1 METSPITAF
10 LQDADRDGSKFF
22 TPYFKRLFSENG
34 AADIVRFASNG
45 SGNKDDAVRHVI
57 NLGTGYRLSKKLAI
71 GKGGGFSVYDGI
83 DFDRWAAIRK
93 NGGKLI
99 FDMSIECFFPRD
111 EIVSGVFEG
120 AEEHGIDPS
129 DIIILNSNR
138 RARSV
143 FEDRRHALGLPAGP
157 ELVDINACY
166 WLIKGHNQLT
176 SSSRPAIEARLAQAE
191 AARTGERP
199 KKFVS
204 FNGRLRRHRLFLVL
218 WMLAKGHL
226 DDGFV
231 SLLGYAVGKSP
242 DFEEASRLIAR
253 YPAVRDIIEHLPELL
268 RRIPLDLDVALTD
281 SQKDAAY
288 IKSLPWLS
296 PAPHFYDES
305 YFSIVADTS
314 FDDADTLF
322 LTPIA
327 YKSFMNLSPF
337 IYTGNAGA
345 LGEMRRLGFQTFAPF
360 IDESYD
366 LIENHGQ
373 RMAAVIAELD
383 RLLTMSKAE
392 LADLHAALWPRLV
405 HNYWTFHA
413 LDPERFANEVIRPLT
428 LPNPDIAR

>member
-10 LQDADRDGSKFF
+10 LQDSDREGSKFF
-22 TPYFKRLFSENG
+22 AYYFKRLFAGNRAS
-34 AADIVRFASNG
+34 DIMRIVSG
-45 SGNKDDAVRHVI
+45 DSGNIDEALRHVV
-57 NLGTGYRLSKKLAI
+57 NLGTGYRLSKGLGAA
-71 GKGGGFSVYDGI
+71 KGGGFSVYDGI
-83 DFDRWAAIRK
+83 DFGRWAAIRK
-93 NGGKLI
+93 NGGRLV
-99 FDMSIECFFPRD
+99 FDMAIECFFPRD

-120 AEEHGIDPS
+120 AEEYGVDPS
-129 DIIILNSNR
+129 DIIILNSNQ

-143 FEDRRHALGLPAGP
+143 FEDRRKTLGFPAGP

-166 WLIKGHNQLT
+166 WLIKGHNLLT
-176 SSSRPAIEARLAQAE
+176 DASRPAIEARLAKAE
-191 AARTGERP
+191 AARTGERR

-204 FNGRLRRHRLFLVL
+204 FNGRLRRHRLFIVL

-231 SLLGYAVGKSP
+231 SLLGYVAGKSL
-242 DFEEASRLIAR
+242 DFEGASQLIAR
-253 YPAVRDIIEHLPELL
+253 YPGVQDIMGHLPELL
-268 RRIPLDLDVALTD
+268 GRIPLDLDVALTD
-281 SQKDAAY
+281 SQKGAAY

-305 YFSIVADTS
+305 YLSVIVDTS

-337 IYTGNAGA
+337 VYFGNAGA
-345 LGEMRRLGFQTFAPF
+345 LREMRRLGFQTFAPL

-373 RMAAVIAELD
+373 RMAAGIAELD
-383 RLLTMSKAE
+383 RLLALSKPE

-413 LDPERFANEVIRPLT
+413 LDPDRFSDEVVRPLT
-428 LPNPDIAR
+428 LPKPDIPR